1 MNLRTRTRRQRE
13 AATLARMEM
22 TRVQLLAANVGLRL
36 DEQAAKAPNN
46 ALTLPNLGR
55 ALFAAPNVTLLGSVV
70 LGSLLVGPKR
80 IVPLVLR
87 SGLPGLVAR
96 NARIS
101 NARKLP
107 RAP

>member
-1 MNLRTRTRRQRE
+1 MNPRARLRRQRE
-13 AATLARMEM
+13 AAMLMRMEV
-22 TRVQLLAANVGLRL
+22 TRVQLLAANVGSRL
-36 DEQAAKAPNN
+36 DEQMAKAPSN
-46 ALTLPNLGR
+46 ALTLPNIGR

-96 NARIS
+96 RARVS
-101 NARKLP
+101 NTRKALRSP
-107 RAP
+107 